1 MNLLPITGDLVRAL
15 GWSILH
21 ALWQSFF
28 VYACLR
34 VVLKLWPMAS
44 ARIKYNLSFFAL
56 SGIFTWFL
64 ITFYQQ
70 WHTISAARQLLVQ
83 YHPAGA
89 ADMAVPALQPVAAY
103 AGQQEMVALF
113 PSLELCFPILVTLYL
128 AGMLLMTIKFTSDLV
143 QLHHIRTT
151 MVEPMGEAWEKH
163 LRRLMG
169 QLKLSRPVKLLVS
182 RYVQVPVMLGFLKP
196 VVLLPIAMVNNLS
209 EEQLEAI
216 LLHELAH
223 VKRND
228 YLLNIFQSIVE
239 TILFFNPFV
248 WLISRIIRQERE
260 HCCDDLVIAG
270 TVQPLHYAKALMAL
284 ETYRL
289 TSNPMAMAAADDK
302 QHLFHRIKRIM
313 EMKTKHLNY
322 SQKLLAVLI
331 IATAL
336 VSIAWLNP
344 AKGKD
349 ASDKHLKSATTTDTI
364 PEQPMPP
371 TPPSPAAPEPV
382 VVPDAPAA
390 TVIPDAPTPPTPP
403 DAPETPIP
411 ANIQTPKNV
420 IVMNSKGRVSY
431 SPSTPVPPLP
441 PMPPMAPM
449 APMAPMGPLSDSTPE
464 RYSRRAEAARKKLDE
479 AQQSVEK
486 AMQRLKE
493 VDIKKIQAEAQAATD
508 KIDWKAIAEES
519 QAAQEAAR
527 EALKNIDWSQMQQ
540 DIKNSMN
547 FKFDFNNEEWKSN
560 SKEFRKQSEKFRKE
574 WESNRKKM
582 EADRAHQLKE
592 MHYTR
597 EKALAANK
605 QRMQVMRDSSLVF
618 KQMQVMRDS
627 SVSRQMQMRKHM
639 DEQRDMMFREADK
652 ARQQADRARERA
664 DVAREKANTSSK
676 KYHELISKMADD
688 KLIDSQHSFTIE
700 KNGNG
705 LYING
710 TKQPDNVAEKYG
722 QYLQNKRTYI
732 RQAEPGNLNI
742 SVED

>member
-21 ALWQSFF
+21 ALWQAFF
-28 VYACLR
+28 VYACLKI
-34 VVLKLWPMAS
+34 VLKLWPMAS

-70 WHTISAARQLLVQ
+70 WQTVTVARQLLVQ
-83 YHPAGA
+83 YTPMEVAELA
-89 ADMAVPALQPVAAY
+89 PQTAVPY
-103 AGQQEMVALF
+103 TGQLRAIELF
-113 PSLELCFPILVTLYL
+113 PSLEQCFPILVTLYL
-128 AGMLLMTIKFTSDLV
+128 AGMLLMAIKFTSDLV

-163 LRRLMG
+163 LQQLMKRL
-169 QLKLSRPVKLLVS
+169 QLSRPVKLLIS
-182 RYVQVPVMLGFLKP
+182 RYIQVPVMLGFLKP
-196 VVLLPIAMVNNLS
+196 VILLPVAMVNNLS

-270 TVQPLHYAKALMAL
+270 TVQPLHYAQALMAL

-331 IATAL
+331 IASGL

-349 ASDKHLKSATTTDTI
+349 NRQKDPQFTMVADTSI
-364 PEQPMPP
+364 PNFPVPP
-371 TPPSPAAPEPV
+371 PPPAAPK
-382 VVPDAPAA
+382 
-390 TVIPDAPTPPTPP
+390 TPPPPP
-403 DAPETPIP
+403 DAPP
-411 ANIQTPKNV
+411 APPEPVIVADPAVVPDVPEMPELDDNAMAKLPALQNM
-420 IVMNSKGRVSY
+420 IVMNAKG
-431 SPSTPVPPLP
+431 SPMVI
-441 PMPPMAPM
+441 M
-449 APMAPMGPLSDSTPE
+449 SDSTPVHF
-464 RYSRRAEAARKKLDE
+464 SRTRDTEKMKKQLRQ
-479 AQQSVEK
+479 AQQSVEQ
-486 AMQRLKE
+486 AMQRLKD
-493 VDIKKIQAEAQAATD
+493 VDMKKIQAEAQTAVN
-508 KIDWKAIAEES
+508 KVDWQAIAKET
-519 QAAQEAAR
+519 QEAQQEAR
-527 EALKNIDWSQMQQ
+527 EALKNIDWKQIQQ
-540 DIKNSMN
+540 DIDNSLDV
-547 FKFDFNNEEWKSN
+547 KFDFNDENWKN
-560 SKEFRKQSEKFRKE
+560 DNAKMHAD
-574 WESNRKKM
+574 RKKM
-582 EADRAHQLKE
+582 HAEMVHQQKA
-592 MHYTR
+592 MKVAR
-597 EKALAANK
+597 ERMMAANK
-605 QRMQVMRDSSLVF
+605 QRMMIFRDSSMQYNR
-618 KQMQVMRDS
+618 KQMMDKSRE
-627 SVSRQMQMRKHM
+627 SVFRQAESARL
-639 DEQRDMMFREADK
+639 EADK
-652 ARQQADRARERA
+652 ARSRA
-664 DVAREKANTSSK
+664 DGARLRANASNK
-676 KYHELISKMADD
+676 NFHEMISKMADD
-688 KLIDSQHSFTIE
+688 KLIDNKQTFTIE

-710 TKQPDNVAEKYG
+710 VKQPDNVADKYR
-722 QYLQNKRTYI
+722 QYLQNERTYI

-742 SVED
+742 NVEN

>member
-21 ALWQSFF
+21 ALWQAFF
-28 VYACLR
+28 VYACLK

-56 SGIFTWFL
+56 SGIFAWFL

-70 WHTISAARQLLVQ
+70 WHTITAAKELLVQ
-83 YHPAGA
+83 YIPAHP
-89 ADMAVPALQPVAAY
+89 ADMAALAAQPVAPY
-103 AGQQEMVALF
+103 PGQLEMVMLF

-128 AGMLLMTIKFTSDLV
+128 AGMLLMTIKLTSDLL
-143 QLHHIRTT
+143 QLQHIRTT
-151 MVEPMGEAWEKH
+151 MVEPMGEVWEKH
-163 LRRLMG
+163 LQRLMG
-169 QLKLSRPVKLLVS
+169 RLKLSRPVKLLVS
-182 RYVQVPVMLGFLKP
+182 RYIQVPVMLGFLKP
-196 VVLLPIAMVNNLS
+196 VILLPVAMVNNLS

-349 ASDKHLKSATTTDTI
+349 AGSQPLESAMTADTT
-364 PEQPMPP
+364 MPAP
-371 TPPSPAAPEPV
+371 PLPPSPP
-382 VVPDAPAA
+382 APAPAPA
-390 TVIPDAPTPPTPP
+390 TS
-403 DAPETPIP
+403 PETPVTPP
-411 ANIQTPKNV
+411 AADELPDPPDPPSAPEAPVPPAPADIQTPHNV
-420 IVMNSKGRVSY
+420 IVMNSKGQVI
-431 SPSTPVPPLP
+431 VP
-441 PMPPMAPM
+441 PMPPMAPI
-449 APMAPMGPLSDSTPE
+449 APFSDSVPQRHT
-464 RYSRRAEAARKKLDE
+464 RQSEAAIRKQLQQ

-486 AMQRLKE
+486 AMQQLKE
-493 VDIKKIQAEAQAATD
+493 VDVKKIQAEAQAAVD
-508 KIDWKAIAEES
+508 KVDWKAIAQEA
-519 QAAQEAAR
+519 QAAQEAAK
-527 EALKNIDWSQMQQ
+527 EALKSIDWSQMQQ

-547 FKFDFNNEEWKSN
+547 FQFDFDNEAWKKN
-560 SKEFRKQSEKFRKE
+560 SEKFRKQSEKLRKE
-574 WESNRKKM
+574 WDADRKKM
-582 EADRAHQLKE
+582 EADRTRRLKE
-592 MHYTR
+592 MNAMR
-597 EKALAANK
+597 DQSLNSNR
-605 QRMQVMRDSSLVF
+605 QRLYAMRDSS
-618 KQMQVMRDS
+618 MA
-627 SVSRQMQMRKHM
+627 RQRQRI
-639 DEQRDMMFREADK
+639 DEQREYVHRQAENARHEADN
-652 ARQQADRARERA
+652 AYRNAE
-664 DVAREKANTSSK
+664 VAREKANTSSQ
-676 KYHELISKMADD
+676 KYREMINKMAAD
-688 KLIDSQHSFTIE
+688 KLIDNQQSFTIE
-700 KNGNG
+700 KNTEG
-705 LYING
+705 LFING
-710 TKQPDNVAEKYG
+710 VKQSDSVTDKYSS
-722 QYLQNKRTYI
+722 YLKNKRTYI

-742 SVED
+742 NIED

>member
-21 ALWQSFF
+21 ALWQAFF

-70 WHTISAARQLLVQ
+70 WQTISAAKQLLVQ
-83 YHPAGA
+83 YVPADA
-89 ADMAVPALQPVAAY
+89 ADLSALAVQPAAPY
-103 AGQQEMVALF
+103 ASQLTMVTLF
-113 PSLELCFPILVTLYL
+113 PSLEQCFPVLVTLYL
-128 AGMLLMTIKFTSDLV
+128 AGMLLMTIKLSSDLV
-143 QLHHIRTT
+143 QLHHIRTS
-151 MVEPMGEAWEKH
+151 MVEPMGEVWEKH
-163 LRRLMG
+163 LQRLMG
-169 QLKLSRPVKLLVS
+169 RLKLSRPVKLLVS
-182 RYVQVPVMLGFLKP
+182 RYIQVPVMLGFLKP
-196 VVLLPIAMVNNLS
+196 VILLPVAMVNNLS

-344 AKGKD
+344 ARGKD
-349 ASDKHLKSATTTDTI
+349 AGTKLQETAMAADTSV
-364 PEQPMPP
+364 PAMP
-371 TPPSPAAPEPV
+371 TPPSPPAPPPATPQTPPEPQAADEIPEAPEP
-382 VVPDAPAA
+382 PPAP
-390 TVIPDAPTPPTPP
+390 I
-403 DAPETPIP
+403 APEPPIP
-411 ANIQTPKNV
+411 ANIQTPQNV
-420 IVMNSKGRVSY
+420 IVMNSKGQMIH
-431 SPSTPVPPLP
+431 P

-449 APMAPMGPLSDSTPE
+449 APVWDSVPQKHT
-464 RYSRRAEAARKKLDE
+464 RQSEAAVRKQLQL

-486 AMQRLKE
+486 AMQQLKE
-493 VDIKKIQAEAQAATD
+493 IDVKKIQAEAQAAVD
-508 KIDWKAIAEES
+508 QVDWKAIAQEA

-527 EALKNIDWSQMQQ
+527 EALKSIDWSQMQQ

-547 FKFDFNNEEWKSN
+547 FQFDFDNEAWKKN
-560 SKEFRKQSEKFRKE
+560 SEKFRKESEKFRKE
-574 WESNRKKM
+574 WDANRKKM
-582 EADRAHQLKE
+582 DADRSRQLKE
-592 MHYTR
+592 MSR
-597 EKALAANK
+597 MRDQSAAANR
-605 QRMQVMRDSSLVF
+605 QQLFAMRDSSL
-618 KQMQVMRDS
+618 
-627 SVSRQMQMRKHM
+627 SRQRQRQQHL
-639 DEQRDMMFREADK
+639 DEQRDRMLRQTEDARHEADK
-652 ARQQADRARERA
+652 ARRSAE
-664 DVAREKANTSSK
+664 VAREKATATSQ
-676 KYHELISKMADD
+676 KYREMIDKMAAD
-688 KLIDSQHSFTIE
+688 KLIDNQQSFTIE
-700 KNGNG
+700 KNANG
-705 LYING
+705 LFING
-710 TKQPDNVAEKYG
+710 VKQSDSVAEKYG
-722 QYLQNKRTYI
+722 SYLKNKRTYI

-742 SVED
+742 NIED

>member
-21 ALWQSFF
+21 ALWQAFF

-56 SGIFTWFL
+56 SGIFAWFL

-70 WHTISAARQLLVQ
+70 WQTISAAKQLLIQ
-83 YHPAGA
+83 YTPVDA
-89 ADMAVPALQPVAAY
+89 ADMAALAQQPVAPY
-103 AGQQEMVALF
+103 PGQLKVVELF

-128 AGMLLMTIKFTSDLV
+128 AGMLLMTIKLTSDLV

-163 LRRLMG
+163 LRRLMAR
-169 QLKLSRPVKLLVS
+169 LKLSRPVKLLVS
-182 RYVQVPVMLGFLKP
+182 RYVRVPVMLGFLKP
-196 VVLLPIAMVNNLS
+196 VILLPIVMVNNLS

-344 AKGKD
+344 ARGKD
-349 ASDKHLKSATTTDTI
+349 AGNKHLGSAMASDSV
-364 PEQPMPP
+364 PPPPP
-371 TPPSPAAPEPV
+371 TPP
-382 VVPDAPAA
+382 
-390 TVIPDAPTPPTPP
+390 
-403 DAPETPIP
+403 
-411 ANIQTPKNV
+411 
-420 IVMNSKGRVSY
+420 
-431 SPSTPVPPLP
+431 VPPVAP
-441 PMPPMAPM
+441 PMPPSPPATPPPPPEPPAVSDVPAADNMPEAPE
-449 APMAPMGPLSDSTPE
+449 APEAPDAPQSPMLGRIKTPQNVIVLNGNGQILRSMDPLSDSTPH
-464 RYSRRAEAARKKLDE
+464 RYTRSSEAAIRKNLQE

-493 VDIKKIQAEAQAATD
+493 VDVKKIQAEAKAEVD
-508 KIDWKAIAEES
+508 KIDWKAIAEET

-527 EALKNIDWSQMQQ
+527 EALKNIDWSKMQE
-540 DIKNSMN
+540 DINNSMN
-547 FKFDFNNEEWKSN
+547 INFDFNSEERKVN
-560 SKEFRKQSEKFRKE
+560 AEKFHKESEKFRKE
-574 WESNRKKM
+574 WNTNRKKM
-582 EADRAHQLKE
+582 EAERTQQLKD
-592 MHYTR
+592 MSQMR
-597 EKALAANK
+597 SKALFANK
-605 QRMQVMRDSSLVF
+605 QQMLAMRDSA
-618 KQMQVMRDS
+618 MA
-627 SVSRQMQMRKHM
+627 RQMQSRKLM
-639 DEQRDMMFREADK
+639 DEQRDKIFRESDKARMRADK
-652 ARQQADRARERA
+652 ARDNAE
-664 DVAREKANTSSK
+664 VARKNASNTSK
-676 KYHELISKMADD
+676 KYRDMINKMVND
-688 KLIDSQHSFTIE
+688 KLIDDQHSFTIE
-700 KNGNG
+700 KNSKG

-710 TKQPDNVAEKYG
+710 AKQSDSVAEKYE

-742 SVED
+742 SIED